1 MQELKKSYV
10 QLLITCGYAVHVNG
24 LECMTNSVVKFIPIQ
39 RPGGGGRILPARTLD
54 VNNFFIKQA

>member
-24 LECMTNSVVKFIPIQ
+24 LECMTNSVVKFNPIQ
-39 RPGGGGRILPARTLD
+39 RPGRGGRILPARTLD
-54 VNNFFIKQA
+54 VRR